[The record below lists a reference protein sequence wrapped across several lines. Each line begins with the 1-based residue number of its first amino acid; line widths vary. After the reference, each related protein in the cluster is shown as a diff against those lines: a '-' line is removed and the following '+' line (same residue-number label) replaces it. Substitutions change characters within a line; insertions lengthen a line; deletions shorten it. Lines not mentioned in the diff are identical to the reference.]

1 MALALSIATSQAVIY
16 SGSLSSDGAGTDGT
30 LFGTEQW
37 ASGALFSWSAS
48 DEEANCPSWYYSYTL
63 TVLGKDI
70 SHVTTEVS
78 DEFTL
83 ANLLNG
89 INDPGSILTGGSLDV
104 YGPGLHGSSDP
115 DIPDRLYGIKVD
127 TTGDTKSISWSFCSN
142 RVPVWGDMYAK
153 DGKTGG
159 NDVYLYNT
167 GFTAG
172 DTDPDIL
179 INPAANGSV
188 DNHILV
194 PDSIDDPE
202 GPPIPEPSTSLLGII
217 GLIMILRRRMK

>member
-16 SGSLSSDGAGTDGT
+16 SGSLSSSGAGADGKLT
-30 LFGTEQW
+30 GTEQW
-37 ASGALFSWSAS
+37 ASGATFSWSAS
-48 DEEANCPSWYYSYTL
+48 NEEPNCTSWYYSYTL

-78 DEFTL
+78 EEFTL
-83 ANLLNG
+83 ANLLSG
-89 INDPGSILTGGSLDV
+89 INDPGNILGSAQLDY

-115 DIPDRLYGIKVD
+115 GIPGELYGIKVD
-127 TTGDTKSISWSFCSN
+127 TTGNTKSVSWSFCSN

-159 NDVYLYNT
+159 NDVYLYNF
-167 GFTAG
+167 GF
-172 DTDPDIL
+172 TDPDPAD
-179 INPAANGSV
+179 PAANGSV
-188 DNHILV
+188 EHHILV

-202 GPPIPEPSTSLLGII
+202 GPPIPEPSTGLLGII
-217 GLIMILRRRMK
+217 GLMMILRRRLK